1 MIYTT
6 LNIPRSIMFGPLHF
20 MLYRGKL
27 ISFGAVYTLYSS
39 LTIIQKIIFKESANY
54 GLKD

>member
-20 MLYRGKL
+20 MLYRGKS
-27 ISFGAVYTLYSS
+27 ISFGAVYTVRS